1 LQFRRSSLE
10 ALFARA
16 KSLSTVLK
24 NPQLY
29 TALAPY
35 VKTDLTYD
43 DIVNLASLASDV
55 SLES

>member
-1 LQFRRSSLE
+1 M
-10 ALFARA
+10 
-16 KSLSTVLK
+16 LK